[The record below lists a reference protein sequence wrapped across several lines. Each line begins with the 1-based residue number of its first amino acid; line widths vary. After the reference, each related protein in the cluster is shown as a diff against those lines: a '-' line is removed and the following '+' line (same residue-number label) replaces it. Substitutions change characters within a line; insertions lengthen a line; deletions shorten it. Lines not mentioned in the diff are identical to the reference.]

1 LTRFFGNDIIR
12 AFMPQQ
18 PARFAQI
25 DAFEFAVA
33 GGSVRGAWP
42 VSFLPRLRDELH
54 DDAGSV
60 AYEVLGGRD
69 AHGRPYLALRASA
82 TLQLTC
88 RRCLGAVECTLG
100 AEATLL
106 LAASQEQIDAE
117 PLRADGPEWIVAH
130 KEMAVRD
137 LVEDELLLALPYA
150 PRHENCPAQGRDVA
164 ETRHTPF
171 AGLRGMLRSKNR
183 H

>member
-1 LTRFFGNDIIR
+1 
-12 AFMPQQ
+12 MPQQ
-18 PARFAQI
+18 PARFPLI
-25 DAFEFAVA
+25 DGFEFAAA

-42 VSFLPRLRDELH
+42 VGFLPRLRDELH
-54 DDAGSV
+54 DDAGV
-60 AYEVLGGRD
+60 VEYEVLGGRD
-69 AHGRPYLALRASA
+69 AHGRPCLALRASA
-82 TLQLTC
+82 KLHLTC
-88 RRCLGAVECTLG
+88 RRCLGALEYALG
-100 AEATLL
+100 AETTLL
-106 LAASQEQIDAE
+106 LAGSQAQVDAE

-150 PRHENCPAQGRDVA
+150 PRHENCPAQGRDA
-164 ETRHTPF
+164 PETRHTPL

>member
-18 PARFAQI
+18 PARFPLI
-25 DAFEFAVA
+25 DGFEFAAA

-54 DDAGSV
+54 DDAGAV
-60 AYEVLGGRD
+60 EYEVLGGSD
-69 AHGRPYLALRASA
+69 VHGRPCLALRASA

-88 RRCLGAVECTLG
+88 RRCLGAVECALG
-100 AEATLL
+100 AEAMLL
-106 LAASQEQIDAE
+106 LAESQAQIDAE
-117 PLRADGPEWIVAH
+117 PLRADGPEWVVAR
-130 KEMAVRD
+130 KDMAVRD

-150 PRHENCPAQGRDVA
+150 SRHENCPAQGRGA
-164 ETRHTPF
+164 PETRHTPF
-171 AGLRGMLRSKNR
+171 AGLRGMLRSKSR

>member
-12 AFMPQQ
+12 ALMPQQ
-18 PARFAQI
+18 PARFPRI
-25 DAFEFAVA
+25 DGFEFAAAERV
-33 GGSVRGAWP
+33 VRGAWP
-42 VSFLPRLRDELH
+42 VSVFPRLRDELH
-54 DDAGSV
+54 DDTGV
-60 AYEVLGGRD
+60 VEYEVLGGRD
-69 AHGRPYLALRASA
+69 AHGRSCLVLRASA

-88 RRCLGAVECTLG
+88 RQCLGAVECALR

-106 LAASQEQIDAE
+106 LAPSQAQIDAE
-117 PLRADGPEWIVAH
+117 PLRPDGPEWIVAQ

-150 PRHENCPAQGRDVA
+150 PRHENCPARDRDA
-164 ETRHTPF
+164 PETRHTPF
-171 AGLRGMLRSKNR
+171 AGLRGMLRGKNR